1 MGDEGY
7 LIKNCLDLTLDF
19 LKGMDSIKV
28 IDMII
33 DVYENVRYCKMDEE
47 SIKQKFLK
55 VLYNLKNSETLDS
68 LMEERDKTVLNSL
81 LGDLLQ
87 IKNESNRFYLGNE
100 NFSNLSLDDIYYL
113 LIELKY
119 IKEKEIGD
127 KKEAAN

>member
-7 LIKNCLDLTLDF
+7 LKKKCLELTLDF

-33 DVYENVRYCKMDEE
+33 DIYDNVRYYTVDEE

-68 LMEERDKTVLNSL
+68 LMEERDKMMLNSFI
-81 LGDLLQ
+81 GDLLQ
-87 IKNESNRFYLGNE
+87 IKTDSNRFYLGNE
-100 NFSNLSLDDIYYL
+100 DFSNLSLDDIYHL

-119 IKEKEIGD
+119 IKEKEIED
-127 KKEAAN
+127 KKEAVN

>member
-1 MGDEGY
+1 MEDERY
-7 LIKNCLDLTLDF
+7 LIKNCLDLALHF
-19 LKGMDSIKV
+19 LKDIDSVKV

-33 DVYENVRYCKMDEE
+33 DIYDNVRYFKMDEE
-47 SIKQKFLK
+47 SIKQKLLK

-68 LMEERDKTVLNSL
+68 LLEEKDKTALNSL

-87 IKNESNRFYLGNE
+87 IKCESNRFYLGNE
-100 NFSNLSLDDIYYL
+100 NFASLSLDDIYHL

-119 IKEKEIGD
+119 IKEKEISD

>member
-1 MGDEGY
+1 MEDERY
-7 LIKNCLDLTLDF
+7 LIKNCLDLALHF
-19 LKGMDSIKV
+19 LKDIDSVKV

-33 DVYENVRYCKMDEE
+33 DIYDNVRYFKMDEE
-47 SIKQKFLK
+47 SIKQKLLK

-68 LMEERDKTVLNSL
+68 LLEEKDKTVLNSL

-87 IKNESNRFYLGNE
+87 IKCESNRFYLGNE
-100 NFSNLSLDDIYYL
+100 NFASLSLDDIYHL

-119 IKEKEIGD
+119 IKEKEISD